1 MKFNDWMNSVE
12 QLQKRVG
19 SLCVDEIS
27 ESIFVEGKS
36 IRVGIKDMVYC
47 YIDGTFTNMR
57 YLRSLYTHYKEEFT
71 ALLESLE
78 SRAGEYYEAMSS
90 LTHSVTL
97 PVLSEMTVK
106 RLAGTIDSIDPQ
118 SLLNQQV
125 KLLSEKLFMILEPV
139 LLMDFKISFKLS
151 EQTSV
156 YISLQRGHVQYVFSK
171 DSDQSQTQ
179 LTFYKDQESHF
190 SVEECLHF
198 MGSFDAI
205 KAKTEFIAKSL
216 IALKEG
222 LGELRSLCSTNG

>member
-1 MKFNDWMNSVE
+1 MQSVE
-12 QLQKRVG
+12 SLQKKVG

-47 YIDGTFTNMR
+47 YIDDTSTNMR

-78 SRAGEYYEAMSS
+78 SRAGEYYEAMSN

-125 KLLSEKLFMILEPV
+125 KLLAEELFRILEPV
-139 LLMDFKISFKLS
+139 LPMDFSISFKLG
-151 EQTSV
+151 EQTSA
-156 YISLQRGHVQYVFSK
+156 YISLSHQGRVQYFFSK
-171 DSDQSQTQ
+171 DSGPQTQ
-179 LTFYKDQESHF
+179 LTFYKGLESHF

-216 IALKEG
+216 IALKKGLEG
-222 LGELRSLCSTNG
+222 